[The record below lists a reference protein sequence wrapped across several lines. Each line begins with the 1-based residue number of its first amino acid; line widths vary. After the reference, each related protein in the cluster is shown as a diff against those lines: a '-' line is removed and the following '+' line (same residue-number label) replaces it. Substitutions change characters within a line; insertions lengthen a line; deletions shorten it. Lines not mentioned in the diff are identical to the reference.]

1 MLSTI
6 LLTYDYITQAGYNLY
21 QLAYTGFG
29 LVKFNLKKQGIN
41 KIRQVI

>member
-1 MLSTI
+1 MLSPI
-6 LLTYDYITQAGYNLY
+6 SLTYDNIAQSGYNLY